1 MASGITQS
9 VGMGAAAH
17 ATARPTDASTRLAGA
32 IEKASQIRKHLQ
44 DAADA
49 ASFSF
54 ALIER
59 EKASNSSLK
68 RVEGTYSPRGT
79 KGKPEKDQESNN
91 EGETLEDKT
100 SLDLT
105 V

>member
-17 ATARPTDASTRLAGA
+17 TTARPTDASTRLAGA

-54 ALIER
+54 ALMER

-68 RVEGTYSPRGT
+68 RVEGTYSPKGT
-79 KGKPEKDQESNN
+79 KGKPEKNEAQNSEDEPESSMP
-91 EGETLEDKT
+91 

>member
-17 ATARPTDASTRLAGA
+17 TTARPTDASTRLAGA

-54 ALIER
+54 ALMER

-68 RVEGTYSPRGT
+68 RVEGTYSPR
-79 KGKPEKDQESNN
+79 KSRSRPETNESGENN
-91 EGETLEDKT
+91 EDREAGFQ
-100 SLDLT
+100 LD
-105 V
+105 VRA